1 MLGAETDE
9 DAATD
14 MMDGQD
20 GNGGAPRGMGI
31 HKLQL
36 SYAEVGS
43 GADKKGNQKE
53 YPSKE

>member
-1 MLGAETDE
+1 MLGTETDE

-14 MMDGQD
+14 MTDGQD
-20 GNGGAPRGMGI
+20 GDGRATRNGYS

-43 GADKKGNQKE
+43 GADKKGNLKE